1 MVVVVGVGREQ
12 RKGGGVLALLYI
24 GSREPGGRPGMR
36 GKKSRGSC
44 TAQSELEE
52 VVGGGNGGRSR
63 GVGDSTGTVQCE
75 SFLMTTTVPP

>member
-1 MVVVVGVGREQ
+1 MWLGLGGSRGRE
-12 RKGGGVLALLYI
+12 GGVLALLYI

-63 GVGDSTGTVQCE
+63 GVVDSTGTVQCE

>member
-1 MVVVVGVGREQ
+1 
-12 RKGGGVLALLYI
+12 
-24 GSREPGGRPGMR
+24 MR